1 MEHVLMLI
9 QPIITYSI
17 ANTDVMNVNHGEVS
31 LWSFRSSN
39 SCSITDGASTVSSC
53 RLQYLVRD

>member
-1 MEHVLMLI
+1 MLI